1 MARNFLLILIF
12 ISSLILCQDY
22 VWPTNTGKQLTSNFG
37 EFRDKHF
44 HMGLDIRTNS
54 SIGHLLYAIDD
65 GYIYRIATS
74 FKGYGKVLYLKTGD
88 NKIAVYGH
96 LYKFSE
102 RLENQLFELQNE
114 NQSYIINKYFT
125 QQEYPVKHGDI
136 IGYSGNSGGS
146 TGPHLHF
153 EFRNDIDQP
162 LNPMTNGFPVA
173 DTIHPQF
180 LDLSIIPL
188 AEGTYIDNSPLP
200 QNYVPLRTSL
210 DIYTIRDTILINGKF
225 GITTRATDKI
235 QDAIYSYQ
243 IEKML
248 VKVDSV
254 SVFSIQYDSLDFS
267 EGENISTVYGQPI
280 NHPKYNDLQKLYRLE
295 PYPKLTIHSGDE
307 TGILNLSEGIH
318 KIEIQA
324 MDGAKNKSELTFYV
338 KSDKSIYKNQY
349 AKNIRLIDYLPFEN
363 DSSIFKPQLLQLE
376 KGTIFQLNTNIS
388 NLDTIQAY
396 IEKSDKTM
404 TFPLIKI
411 GDDKYAS
418 EMISPYFFKNSKSC
432 GYLLFSNT
440 IQKYEFDFRPVF
452 TLPDSTHRLFSQD
465 SLCTL
470 EINNAFYDTTLM
482 WITKQ
487 TLPPK
492 QNVINRKSA
501 VYKLHPYGI
510 PFKNDISVSLV
521 TKNGIDWTNY
531 AVYTFNNKKS
541 RWDFELSRID
551 TINSVITAKLS
562 EANIFTVLEDTTP
575 PVFLYNYP
583 ENQAVH
589 SKDSLKTIKI
599 ILDDDLSGINY
610 SEEYLKVYLDE
621 KRIWVAYQP
630 VDKEISYDLRNFLSL
645 GEHNLLINIHDR
657 SGNSASKSI
666 KFFVE

>member
-1 MARNFLLILIF
+1 MKRNFFYLSIF
-12 ISSLILCQDY
+12 ISSLILGQDY
-22 VWPTNTGKQLTSNFG
+22 AWPTNTGKQLTSNFG

-65 GYIYRIATS
+65 GYIFRIATS
-74 FKGYGKVLYLKTGD
+74 FKGYGKVLYLKTMD
-88 NKIAVYGH
+88 NKVAVYGH
-96 LYKFSE
+96 LNKFSE
-102 RLENQLFELQNE
+102 QLENLLSEIQNE
-114 NQSYIINKYFT
+114 NQSYFINKYFT
-125 QQEYPVKHGDI
+125 PGKYPVKRGEI

-162 LNPMTNGFPVA
+162 LNPMSNGFPIA

-188 AEGTYIDNSPLP
+188 AKETRIDNSPLP
-200 QNYVPLRTSL
+200 QNYVPIRTSPNL
-210 DIYTIRDTILINGKF
+210 YTLIDTILINGKF
-225 GITTRATDKI
+225 GITTRTTDKI

-243 IEKML
+243 IEKLL

-254 SVFSIQYDSLDFS
+254 FVFSIQYDSLDFS

-280 NHPKYNDLQKLYRLE
+280 NHPQYNDIQKLYRLE

-324 MDGAKNKSELTFYV
+324 TDGAQNKSILSFYV
-338 KSDKSIYKNQY
+338 KSHKSTYKIRY
-349 AKNIRLIDYLPFEN
+349 EKNIRLIDYLPFKN
-363 DSSIFKPQLLQLE
+363 DSNIFKPKLVQLE
-376 KGTIFQLNTNIS
+376 KGTIFQLITNID
-388 NLDTIQAY
+388 NIDTIMAFIDY
-396 IEKSDKTM
+396 SDSIK

-411 GDDKYAS
+411 GFDKYAS
-418 EMISPYFFKNSKSC
+418 KMINPYLFKDSKSC
-432 GYLLFSNT
+432 GFLLFSNT

-452 TLPDSTHRLFSQD
+452 TLPDSSHKVFSQD
-465 SLCTL
+465 SLCTV
-470 EINNAFYDTTLM
+470 EINNTFYDTTLM

-487 TLPPK
+487 ASPPK
-492 QNVINRKSA
+492 KNTINRISA

-510 PFKNDISVSLV
+510 PFKNDVSVSLV
-521 TKNGIDWTNY
+521 SNNEIDWTNY
-531 AVYTFNNKKS
+531 AVYTFNKKKS
-541 RWDFELSRID
+541 RWDFEQSSVD
-551 TINSVITAKLS
+551 TINYLITTKLS

-575 PVFLYNYP
+575 PIFLYNYP
-583 ENQAVH
+583 ENQAVY

-599 ILDDDLSGINY
+599 ILYDELSGMNI

-630 VDKEISYDLRNFLSL
+630 VEKEISYDLRNSLSL
-645 GEHNLLINIHDR
+645 GEHNLLINIQDR